1 MRALPLPG
9 PAPAQPTRHN
19 SLPQPSELPPFGR
32 GSRVEATYGLEIVR
46 VIPSYCMLGC
56 IFASFVKSGCMFM
69 VSKCKPE
76 CGVSASGPSVGAAGH
91 SLRRRQCAAD
101 RGPTVCWQGPSLAHH
116 NRCGR
121 SATCAQHAVK
131 HLTCR
136 SVGGRRGTGGTGRGR
151 PKEYPIPVR
160 PADFTC
166 AGRLA
171 RRKRL
176 PTTRSGRYMGSGHF
190 RRT

>member
-1 MRALPLPG
+1 
-9 PAPAQPTRHN
+9 
-19 SLPQPSELPPFGR
+19 
-32 GSRVEATYGLEIVR
+32 LEIVR
-46 VIPSYCMLGC
+46 VIPSHCILGC
-56 IFASFVKSGCMFM
+56 IFALFVKCSW
-69 VSKCKPE
+69 SKCKPE
-76 CGVSASGPSVGAAGH
+76 CGASASGPSVGAAGH
-91 SLRRRQCAAD
+91 SLRRRQCAVD
-101 RGPTVCWQGPSLAHH
+101 PGPPVCCQGPSLAHH

-136 SVGGRRGTGGTGRGR
+136 SVGGRRGTGGTGPGR
-151 PKEYPIPVR
+151 PKEHPIPFR

-176 PTTRSGRYMGSGHF
+176 PLPLGQGATWGRGTSAGHGEQSGLACRLQLPH
-190 RRT
+190 